1 MSRNR
6 IRYSRIAETLF
17 SHNLSD
23 VKVIDVS
30 MHRTDPNLVFLR
42 FAAAKLN
49 FLKEVKFALT
59 I

>member
-1 MSRNR
+1 LNP
-6 IRYSRIAETLF
+6 RIAEALF